1 MLPAMLPNG
10 ADGLFLPIAC
20 ALVAALLFGA
30 MVRRHPKAAASS
42 EAAKSNPGLTSSLGS
57 ASGRDPNLP
66 RWLDPSI
73 AAARLRTDTTTAVR
87 AAAAMA
93 VLPPRAP
100 IVFNGPID
108 DLTERVLVRYDGVPL
123 LDRPDDVLGQT
134 QGELDGGDEA
144 EILERGDIWTRVRTP
159 EGGAGWIPSMT
170 ISALVTETTDDAPEA
185 EAAPEPEPP
194 TPADAPP
201 ALESILEA
209 IAARR
214 LAAGANDH
222 PAPAPPKRPRSRK
235 PKSDGP
241 SPRRR

>member
-1 MLPAMLPNG
+1 MLPNG
-10 ADGLFLPIAC
+10 TDGLFLPIAG

-30 MVRRHPKAAASS
+30 MVRRHPKDAASS
-42 EAAKSNPGLTSSLGS
+42 QAAKSTAALPGSLGS

-108 DLTERVLVRYDGVPL
+108 DLIERVLVRYDGVPL

-170 ISALVTETTDDAPEA
+170 ISALVAATTDDAPDA
-185 EAAPEPEPP
+185 EIAPEPEPP
-194 TPADAPP
+194 PTADAPP

-214 LAAGANDH
+214 LAAGANDDS
-222 PAPAPPKRPRSRK
+222 APAPPKRPRSRK
-235 PKSDGP
+235 SDDGP

>member
-1 MLPAMLPNG
+1 MLAAMLPNG
-10 ADGLFLPIAC
+10 TDGLFLPIAC

-30 MVRRHPKAAASS
+30 IVRRHPKAAASS
-42 EAAKSNPGLTSSLGS
+42 EAGKSSAALPGSLGS
-57 ASGRDPNLP
+57 GPGRDPNLP

-87 AAAAMA
+87 AAAAMS

-100 IVFNGPID
+100 IVFNGPMD

-144 EILERGDIWTRVRTP
+144 EILERGEIWTRVRTP
-159 EGGAGWIPSMT
+159 DGWAGWIPSMT
-170 ISALVTETTDDAPEA
+170 ISALVAETTDDAPEA
-185 EAAPEPEPP
+185 EIAPEPEPP
-194 TPADAPP
+194 TPTDEPP
-201 ALESILEA
+201 ALEAILEA

-214 LAAGANDH
+214 LAAGVRDQ
-222 PAPAPPKRPRSRK
+222 PATTAPKRPRSRK

-241 SPRRR
+241 SSRRR